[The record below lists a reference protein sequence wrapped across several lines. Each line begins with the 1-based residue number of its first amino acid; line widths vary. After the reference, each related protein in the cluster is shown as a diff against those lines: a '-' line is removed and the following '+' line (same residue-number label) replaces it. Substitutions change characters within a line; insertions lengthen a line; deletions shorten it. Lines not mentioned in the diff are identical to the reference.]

1 MSFQCIYKDTNLCTV
16 NLLPILSC
24 TFVTGTELRLYEI
37 IIIKKCCLHVLDL
50 VKIIGN
56 FDFTLRTL
64 TVFPLTNAIS
74 LFYDPSAIV
83 IFIFHNAHYMNF
95 S

>member
-1 MSFQCIYKDTNLCTV
+1 MSFQCIYKDTNLCIV

-24 TFVTGTELRLYEI
+24 TFVTGTELHLYEI
-37 IIIKKCCLHVLDL
+37 KKDVACMYLIL

-64 TVFPLTNAIS
+64 SVFPLTNAIS

-83 IFIFHNAHYMNF
+83 IFICHNAHYMNF